1 MVKGTSMSL
10 RSGFTLGDWT
20 IYPLEGRL
28 VRDDNDRRIPPKSMD
43 VLLCL
48 AEAEGGVVERET
60 LLFTVWNDRAQT
72 DEPLTR
78 CIGELR
84 KALGDTRS
92 EPRYIVTIP
101 KRGYRLLKPA
111 ISLDESSNTERSG
124 DEPPLTQSQKF
135 RQFATFKKLLAG
147 LGVLLVAAII
157 QVIVERTV
165 EDVTGGDPSAP
176 SGRGG
181 LSAKSVVVLG
191 FSDLSQ
197 NGDQV
202 WFAEGLTEEVRNAL
216 THTPD
221 ILVSSRTSANA
232 YDSADKDAASFAR
245 GLGVAH
251 ALQGSVRRD
260 GDQIRVTARL
270 IRAADEFHVWSQN
283 YDRDA
288 SGLFEIQ
295 EDIALQ
301 IATALETT
309 MDPEALANMA
319 SVGTRSVEAY
329 QSYIRGV
336 AESVQVLS
344 DLGNKRVLNANA
356 YFERARQIDP
366 GFSAAHRQAA
376 NFWVYQLTPADTRR
390 GLSELPV
397 PQMQDE
403 FLSRI
408 DMAIETAAS
417 DVDRKVMMAQKA
429 RVQLRL
435 QDSIQLFKEYLGER
449 PHDLPAWQGLLS
461 SALFASDKDTVIEV
475 LEHYFSVGKSDVQA
489 AIYYMSN
496 AYQWVDPSEAADFG
510 LKAVERW
517 PNNRALKYQTHRTLI
532 WAMRVEEAAILAE
545 QFGSEDEASPM
556 LLARQACAEGRRAE
570 VEQMLAARRD
580 AGQNLNV
587 ADWFMYLFLDDTEHA
602 AEFLHQFDS
611 EEVPFRLATWLHY
624 HIMDP
629 RPFPVLMKILEQEN
643 VNRRLPATIPFACPA
658 V

>member
-1 MVKGTSMSL
+1 MSL
-10 RSGFTLGDWT
+10 RSGFTLGEWT

-28 VRDDNDRRIPPKSMD
+28 VRDNDDRRIPPKSMD

-48 AEAEGGVVERET
+48 AEANGRVVERDS
-60 LLFTVWNDRAQT
+60 LLLTVWNDRAQT

-84 KALGDTRS
+84 KALGETRS
-92 EPRYIVTIP
+92 DPQYIITIP

-111 ISLDESSNTERSG
+111 ISLETNITPKIGADESTAAPG
-124 DEPPLTQSQKF
+124 QKF
-135 RQFATFKKLLAG
+135 RRIATFQKLFAG
-147 LGVLLVAAII
+147 LVVLLIAAVI
-157 QVIVERTV
+157 QVIVERALD
-165 EDVTGGDPSAP
+165 DVSGGRQIDLPQGAASISP
-176 SGRGG
+176 
-181 LSAKSVVVLG
+181 KSVVVLG
-191 FSDLSQ
+191 FTDLSQ
-197 NGDQV
+197 NRDQA
-202 WFAEGLTEEVRNAL
+202 WFAAGLTEEILNAL

-221 ILVSSRTSANA
+221 LQVSSRTSANA
-232 YDSADKDAASFAR
+232 YDDTKKDAATFAR
-245 GLGVAH
+245 ELGVAH
-251 ALQGSVRRD
+251 VLQGSVRRD
-260 GDQIRVTARL
+260 EDQIRITTQL
-270 IRAADEFHVWSQN
+270 LRASDGFHVWSQN

-288 SGLFEIQ
+288 SGLIEIQ

-309 MDPEALANMA
+309 MDPEALANMVL
-319 SVGTRSVEAY
+319 VGTESVEAY
-329 QSYIRGV
+329 QNYIRGV
-336 AESVQVLS
+336 AETVQVLS

-408 DMAIETAAS
+408 DLAIETAAN
-417 DVDRKVMMAQKA
+417 DVDRKVMMAQKT

-435 QDSIQLFKEYLGER
+435 QDSIRLFREYLDER

-461 SALFASDKDTVIEV
+461 SALFASDRNTVMEV
-475 LEHYFSVGKSDVQA
+475 LDHYISVGESDVQA

-496 AYQWVDPSEAADFG
+496 AYQWIDPSEAADFG
-510 LKAVERW
+510 LKAIERW

-532 WAMRVEEAAILAE
+532 WALRVEEAAILAE
-545 QFGSEDEASPM
+545 QFGSEDDASPM
-556 LLARQACAEGRRAE
+556 LLARQACAEGRRGD
-570 VEQMLAARRD
+570 VERMLEQRRNV
-580 AGQNLNV
+580 GQEINV
-587 ADWFMYLFLDDTEHA
+587 ADWFMYLFLADNERAVD
-602 AEFLHQFDS
+602 FLRQFES
-611 EEVPFRLATWLHY
+611 EVVPFRLATWLHY

-629 RPFPVLMKILEQEN
+629 RPFPELMKILRREN
-643 VNRRLPATIPFACPA
+643 VDRQPPPAIPFACS
-658 V
+658 VV